1 MSRKIFEIDAT
12 GKAPGRLASEV
23 AQILI
28 GKHKPTYEPYLDKG
42 DKVVILNADK
52 IVFTGKKKDQKVY
65 RHHTMHPGGLK
76 EVPAVKMLAEKPEE
90 VIERA
95 VARMLPKNSM
105 REARLKRLS
114 FKKK

>member
-1 MSRKIFEIDAT
+1 
-12 GKAPGRLASEV
+12 
-23 AQILI
+23 
-28 GKHKPTYEPYLDKG
+28 
-42 DKVVILNADK
+42 
-52 IVFTGKKKDQKVY
+52 
-65 RHHTMHPGGLK
+65 MHPGGLK